1 MTDTRVFTLDARD
14 DIIITGSCQVSFEG
28 GRLEGCCDSG
38 PAVYDIHKAEGAAS
52 EY

>member
-14 DIIITGSCQVSFEG
+14 DIITGSYQVSFEG
-28 GRLEGCCDSG
+28 GRLEGCCDYG

>member
-1 MTDTRVFTLDARD
+1 MTDTRVFTLEARD
-14 DIIITGSCQVSFEG
+14 GIIITGSYQVSFEG
-28 GRLEGCCDSG
+28 GRLEGCCGYG